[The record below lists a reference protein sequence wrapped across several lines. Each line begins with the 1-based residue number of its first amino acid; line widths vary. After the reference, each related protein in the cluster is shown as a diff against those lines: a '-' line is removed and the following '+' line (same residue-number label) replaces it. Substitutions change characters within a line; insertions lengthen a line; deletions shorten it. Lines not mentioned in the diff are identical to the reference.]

1 MNFCYWYLKRNLP
14 MVIPTINITI
24 DDAIAVPI
32 AVPMEILV
40 ASAAAI
46 E

>member
-1 MNFCYWYLKRNLP
+1 

-24 DDAIAVPI
+24 DDAIAVP
-32 AVPMEILV
+32 MEILV